1 MKIKFTDSH
10 RFPHGYKQACD
21 TDISRTW
28 ERARKKME
36 EDRKER
42 EASQAAVLA
51 QIEADMKERDEKVR
65 DLKKLK
71 GAK

>member
-1 MKIKFTDSH
+1 
-10 RFPHGYKQACD
+10 
-21 TDISRTW
+21 
-28 ERARKKME
+28 ME